1 MFMKIF
7 KVLFLLFPL
16 LVFSNSSNAQ
26 QRQCGPRELIVDVL
40 EQQAGEKLKSVGFV
54 NPKQV
59 IEVFVNKRTETWTIL
74 GSSLEDDGAKISC
87 VLFHGKTWLTFEEP
101 VGDPASF

>member
-1 MFMKIF
+1 MKIF

-16 LVFSNSSNAQ
+16 LTFSNVSVAQ
-26 QRQCGPRELIVDVL
+26 SQQCGPRERIVNAL
-40 EQQAGEKLKSVGFV
+40 EQQAGEKLQSVGLV

-59 IEVFVNKRTETWTIL
+59 IEVFVNKKADTWTIL
-74 GSSLEDDGAKISC
+74 GSSLNPAGNKVSC
-87 VLFHGKTWLTFEEP
+87 VLFHGKTWMTFEEP